1 MTKIRCV
8 VERITYQNPDNGYSV
23 LKVRLNGYDDLITV
37 VGNLLDVTA
46 GSVLSI
52 EGDWKVDA
60 KYGRQFIAEQWEET
74 MPATLY
80 GIEKYLGSGLIK
92 GVGPKCAKK
101 IVSAFGLET
110 ISIIEDSPKKLLS
123 VPGIG
128 RRRIEKITESWERQK
143 EVKNIMLFLQCYGIS
158 AGFAAKIYKAYGNES
173 IEKVKEN
180 PFCLA
185 DDIWGIGFKTADA
198 IAKKMGIEKESFIR
212 CRSGL
217 MYTLNELA
225 DEGHTFAF
233 RDQLVK
239 KESIFLT
246 PQNLPSLP
254 HWRRCW

>member
-80 GIEKYLGSGLIK
+80 EIEKYLGSGLIK

-128 RRRIEKITESWERQK
+128 RRRIEKITESWEWQK
-143 EVKNIMLFLQCYGIS
+143 EVKNI
-158 AGFAAKIYKAYGNES
+158 
-173 IEKVKEN
+173 
-180 PFCLA
+180 
-185 DDIWGIGFKTADA
+185 
-198 IAKKMGIEKESFIR
+198 R
-212 CRSGL
+212 C
-217 MYTLNELA
+217 
-225 DEGHTFAF
+225 
-233 RDQLVK
+233 
-239 KESIFLT
+239 T
-246 PQNLPSLP
+246 PQHYIPTIIKILKGTSARHLFMFHPDLRKSLWGGHLWNPSYFVATVSDNTTAQIEEYI
-254 HWRRCW
+254 RSQKTK